1 MRVQVRPVA
10 PGEID
15 TVRRLLVDN
24 GWQHRV
30 GSTAQ
35 LAELIARSNVAYVA
49 IVDDR
54 VVGFVRALG
63 DGLTNGYVSML
74 VVAEAERRRGIGRA
88 LMQAVMGDNDQI
100 TWVLRAGRDPSAMAF
115 YERLGFV
122 RSAVA
127 MERPRRATRSA

>member
-1 MRVQVRPVA
+1 MAVRQ
-10 PGEID
+10 
-15 TVRRLLVDN
+15 LLLDN

-30 GSTAQ
+30 GSTSQ
-35 LAELIARSNVAYVA
+35 LAELISRSHLALVAVCEGK
-49 IVDDR
+49 

-74 VVAEAERRRGIGRA
+74 VVAESHRRRGVGRA

-100 TWVLRAGRDPSAMAF
+100 TWVLRAARDESAIAF

-122 RSAVA
+122 RSTVA
-127 MERPRRATRSA
+127 MERTRAP

>member
-1 MRVQVRPVA
+1 MSVQVRPVE

-15 TVRRLLVDN
+15 AVRQLLLDN

-30 GSTAQ
+30 GSTPQ
-35 LAELIARSNVAYVA
+35 LAELISRSHLALVAVA
-49 IVDDR
+49 EGK

-74 VVAEAERRRGIGRA
+74 VVAESHRRRGVGRA

-100 TWVLRAGRDPSAMAF
+100 TWVLRAARDESAIAF

-122 RSAVA
+122 RSTVA
-127 MERPRRATRSA
+127 MERTRAP

>member
-1 MRVQVRPVA
+1 MSVQVRPVE
-10 PGEID
+10 PTEIEA
-15 TVRRLLVDN
+15 VRQLLLDN

-30 GSTAQ
+30 GSTSQ
-35 LAELIARSNVAYVA
+35 LAELISRSHLALVSVAEGK
-49 IVDDR
+49 

-74 VVAEAERRRGIGRA
+74 VVAESHRRRGIGRA

-100 TWVLRAGRDPSAMAF
+100 TWVLRAARDESVMAF

-122 RSAVA
+122 RSTVA
-127 MERPRRATRSA
+127 MERTRAP

>member
-1 MRVQVRPVA
+1 MSVQVRPIE
-10 PGEID
+10 PGEIEA
-15 TVRRLLVDN
+15 VRQLLLAN

-30 GSTAQ
+30 GSTLQ
-35 LAELIARSNVAYVA
+35 LAELISRSHLALVAVA
-49 IVDDR
+49 EGS

-74 VVAEAERRRGIGRA
+74 VVAESHRRRGVGRA

-100 TWVLRAGRDPSAMAF
+100 TWVLRAARDESAIAF

-122 RSAVA
+122 RSTVA
-127 MERPRRATRSA
+127 LERMRAP

>member
-1 MRVQVRPVA
+1 MSVQVRPIE
-10 PGEID
+10 PGEIEA
-15 TVRRLLVDN
+15 VRQLLLAN

-30 GSTAQ
+30 GSTLQ
-35 LAELIARSNVAYVA
+35 LAELISRSHLALVAVA
-49 IVDDR
+49 EGK

-74 VVAEAERRRGIGRA
+74 VVAESHRRRGVGRA

-100 TWVLRAGRDPSAMAF
+100 TWVLRAARDESAIAF

-122 RSAVA
+122 RSTVA
-127 MERPRRATRSA
+127 MERTRAP

>member
-1 MRVQVRPVA
+1 MSVQVRPVE
-10 PGEID
+10 PTEIEA
-15 TVRRLLVDN
+15 VRQLLLDN

-30 GSTAQ
+30 GSTSQ
-35 LAELIARSNVAYVA
+35 LAELISRSHLALVAVA
-49 IVDDR
+49 EGK

-74 VVAEAERRRGIGRA
+74 VVAESHRRRGVGRA

-100 TWVLRAGRDPSAMAF
+100 TWVLRAARDESAIAF

-122 RSAVA
+122 RSTVA
-127 MERPRRATRSA
+127 TERTRAP